1 MTDSTLKPAETTPT
15 TVERS
20 ADFRNY
26 YANNVFIESTAWDLK
41 ITFGHL
47 DRASAPVLVKN
58 ECSVTLPWPQAKL
71 ALFWIA
77 LHVEMAEAEVGQKI
91 PVRKDLWPQELP
103 EKLPNTVEADAAS
116 TERFRRIYDKLRTE
130 FLKTV

>member
-1 MTDSTLKPAETTPT
+1 MTEPTEKPTPPSQ
-15 TVERS
+15 VERA
-20 ADFRNY
+20 ADFRTY
-26 YANNVFIESTAWDLK
+26 YANNVYIESTAWDLK
-41 ITFGHL
+41 ITFGQL
-47 DRASAPVLVKN
+47 DRATAPLLVKN

-103 EKLPNTVEADAAS
+103 EKLPDNVETDAAAA
-116 TERFRRIYDKLRTE
+116 ERFRRIYNRLREE
-130 FLKTV
+130 FLKTA

>member
-1 MTDSTLKPAETTPT
+1 MTEPTEKPNPPAS
-15 TVERS
+15 VERA
-20 ADFRNY
+20 ADFRTY
-26 YANNVFIESTAWDLK
+26 YANNVYIESTAWDLK

-47 DRASAPVLVKN
+47 DRATAPLLVKN

-103 EKLPNTVEADAAS
+103 EKLPDNIEADAAGAQ
-116 TERFRRIYDKLRTE
+116 RFRKIYNKLREE